1 MKKKFILGKKIGMT
15 HLITDEG
22 LSIPVTVLTVEPNV
36 VVDIAKV
43 AGDAHCVVLGVG
55 SPRALNKPMT
65 GFYAKRNIAPKRFLK
80 GFRTSSQYLPGEMGA
95 SVDVSMFSVGEK
107 VSVRA
112 RTIGR
117 GFTGTIKRHNFSRG
131 PMSHGSKSHRIP
143 GSIGAGTTPG
153 RVFKGTRMSGH
164 YGASMVTVT
173 NLRVEKVDSDKGL
186 LFLRGAVPGKSGMVE
201 IFM

>member
-1 MKKKFILGKKIGMT
+1 MKKKFILVRKIGMT

-22 LSIPVTVLTVEPNV
+22 LSIPVTVLTVDANL
-36 VVDIAKV
+36 VVDVSKV
-43 AGDAHCVVLGVG
+43 SEDDHCVVLGVG
-55 SPRALNKPMT
+55 TPRSLNKPMT

-80 GFRTSSQYLPGEMGA
+80 GFRTSSQYLPCEIGS

-107 VSVRA
+107 VSVRGK
-112 RTIGR
+112 TIGR

-164 YGASMVTVT
+164 YGDSMVTVK